1 MNAKEN
7 EITIKFEK
15 YEPNNFADESELKK
29 VKWQISYDYQIEEI
43 LWSKKDRAL
52 NALGEA
58 NVKIPNLLRKINEP
72 SFLEPVEP
80 CEVSEFFDKNLDE
93 NQKEAVIKALSLEN
107 GSEILLIQGP
117 PGTGKTTA
125 ITEMIRQLLKQNKYN
140 KNYKILLASQSNQA
154 VDNVLEK
161 VCESEEKISRIGSD
175 EKKMSEIA
183 RKFTPKR
190 VLNEIIKENLERIER
205 NRICDENEQI
215 QAKLLGLQDG
225 FEKALNLVTAKNS
238 TKKGGKDSD
247 KKSATK
253 EEALGELFLKNIR
266 LFFGTLLGI
275 SSWKDFRDTSFDIA
289 IVDEAG
295 RATLSELL
303 VPCIKAHKIVLVGDH
318 KQLAPVIDD
327 EIADNLNTQN
337 ATKSEVGIS
346 FFERFWDRLEKGEN
360 GEKPQPHLVNFKHR
374 LTYNYRAEDRIC
386 QLYSKA
392 FYDGELKTADA
403 IKNDRAHGLKELF
416 KSSVVWLDTSK
427 RKDRLDKQAG
437 TGKINY
443 CNKFLIRKYILEKLF
458 KQIKAQNLALSI
470 GIITPYRAQ
479 TNLLNGELKGLK
491 ARFKEL
497 YRDKISDKD
506 LKNCF
511 DIGTVD
517 SFQGSDRD
525 IIIYDCVRSSK
536 GGKIDFIADEKRLNV
551 SLSRAKRLL
560 IIVGDMEFLYHAN
573 VSDGN
578 NPFSKI
584 IEFIGKNKADY
595 QIIDKAKG
603 QKNG

>member
-1 MNAKEN
+1 M
-7 EITIKFEK
+7 
-15 YEPNNFADESELKK
+15 
-29 VKWQISYDYQIEEI
+29 
-43 LWSKKDRAL
+43 
-52 NALGEA
+52 
-58 NVKIPNLLRKINEP
+58 
-72 SFLEPVEP
+72 
-80 CEVSEFFDKNLDE
+80 
-93 NQKEAVIKALSLEN
+93 
-107 GSEILLIQGP
+107 
-117 PGTGKTTA
+117 
-125 ITEMIRQLLKQNKYN
+125 
-140 KNYKILLASQSNQA
+140 
-154 VDNVLEK
+154 
-161 VCESEEKISRIGSD
+161 
-175 EKKMSEIA
+175 
-183 RKFTPKR
+183 
-190 VLNEIIKENLERIER
+190 
-205 NRICDENEQI
+205 
-215 QAKLLGLQDG
+215 
-225 FEKALNLVTAKNS
+225 
-238 TKKGGKDSD
+238 
-247 KKSATK
+247 
-253 EEALGELFLKNIR
+253 
-266 LFFGTLLGI
+266 
-275 SSWKDFRDTSFDIA
+275 
-289 IVDEAG
+289 
-295 RATLSELL
+295 
-303 VPCIKAHKIVLVGDH
+303 
-318 KQLAPVIDD
+318 IDD

-386 QLYSKA
+386 QLYSEA

-437 TGKINY
+437 TGKINHR
-443 CNKFLIRKYILEKLF
+443 NKFLIKSTLEILHNKFQKEDR
-458 KQIKAQNLALSI
+458 ALSI

-479 TNLLNGELKGLK
+479 TNLLEGELKGLK
-491 ARFKEL
+491 SAFKAF
-497 YRDKISDKD
+497 YKGKISDKD
-506 LKNCF
+506 LKNGF

-525 IIIYDCVRSSK
+525 IFIYDCVRSSK

-595 QIIDKAKG
+595 QIIDTAKG